1 MLYWTSYNK
10 HESDIRGIRK
20 KFDNNIYTFDIE
32 TTSYLILDGKVY
44 NNLDY
49 LRFNQE
55 EKDNSIKCSC
65 MYIWMFGIND
75 TVYYG
80 RTWNEFKDFIKLL
93 DKNVS
98 ELKYIYVHNLSFE
111 FQFLKSNFHFKEVTA
126 RKSRK
131 VMSATMRDY
140 NIQFRCSYMLS
151 NCALAYVPKVFNLS
165 VEKKVGDLDYNK
177 LRHSKTLL
185 TDKEMGYCE
194 YDCLVLYEYIKK
206 EREEYNDIKHIP
218 LTSTGKVRRELK
230 ELVQKDYRYK
240 RLMYKAINTDPH
252 IYNMLLDAFFGGY
265 THASYIW
272 ADTILKNVNSYDETS
287 AYPYCLVCFKFPST
301 EFRKSTIK
309 RVEDMSRKC
318 AYLLRVKFKNI
329 KCKYYNN
336 FISMSKCKN
345 IVKGK
350 YDNGRVIEAEELEIT
365 LTDVDFRFILDTYT
379 CEYEILESYWSI
391 YNYLPKQFINFVLDK
406 YVAKTKYKG
415 VEGME
420 VEYSKEKNKFN
431 ALYGMSVTNMIKDNV
446 IYKDELEEWFEE
458 ELTNEEIVDK
468 LESEKKKSF
477 LSFATGVWVTAWAR
491 DNLLR
496 RVIELDEYV
505 CYCDT
510 DSCKLVEGYDE
521 EVFNKYNK
529 SVEDKIKF
537 VSSVLDIPVDRFA
550 PSDKYGVAHM
560 LGVFE
565 KEIEKYQKYSYNE
578 FITQGAKKY
587 AYKSDDLDKKTNEIK
602 ENIHITVA
610 GVPKGGAK
618 ALKSL
623 DDFRDD
629 FLFTYEDAK
638 KHLLAY
644 NDFQEPVIMKDYLGN
659 ELYIDDKSG
668 VCVLPNTYTLSKAQ
682 DYATLIN
689 DASSS
694 RARFKEV

>member
-1 MLYWTSYNK
+1 MLYWTSYTTHK
-10 HESDIRGIRK
+10 EDVRGIRK

-32 TTSYLILDGKVY
+32 TTSYLSLNGKNY
-44 NNLDY
+44 PNMEY
-49 LRFNQE
+49 LKFSDD
-55 EKDNSIKCSC
+55 EKDASIKCSL

-80 RTWNEFKDFIKLL
+80 RTWNELKDFLKLV
-93 DKNVS
+93 DSNVK
-98 ELKYIYVHNLSFE
+98 ELKYVYVHNLGFE

-126 RKSRK
+126 RKSRQ
-131 VMSATMRDY
+131 VMNATLRDY
-140 NIQFRCSYMLS
+140 NIQFRCSYLLS
-151 NCALAYVPKVFNLS
+151 NCKLEYIPKVFNLS

-177 LRHSKTLL
+177 LRHSRTLL
-185 TDKEMGYCE
+185 TDKELGYCE

-206 EREEYNDIKHIP
+206 EREEYKDIKHIP

-287 AYPYCLVCFKFPST
+287 AYPYVLVSHKFPST
-301 EFRKSTIK
+301 EFKKSTVK
-309 RVEDMSRKC
+309 KVEDMSRKC
-318 AYLLRVKFKNI
+318 AYLLRVKFMNL

-345 IVKGK
+345 IIKGK

-365 LTDVDFRFILDTYT
+365 LTDVDFRFILDTYK

-406 YVAKTKYKG
+406 YILKTKYKD
-415 VEGME
+415 VDGME

-458 ELTNEEIVDK
+458 ELTNDEIIDK
-468 LESEKKKSF
+468 LDKEKKKSF

-496 RVIELDEYV
+496 RVIDLDEYV

-510 DSCKLVEGYDE
+510 DSCKLVMGYDE
-521 EVFNKYNK
+521 EVFTKYNK
-529 SVEDKIKF
+529 SVEDKIMF
-537 VSSVLDIPVDRFA
+537 VSNILDIPFDKFA
-550 PSDKYGVAHM
+550 PSDKHGVSHL

-565 KEIEKYQKYSYNE
+565 KEIKPWQKFSYNE

-587 AYKSDDLDKKTNEIK
+587 AYKSDDKNDKTNEIN

-610 GVPKGGAK
+610 GVPKCGAS

-623 DDFRDD
+623 DDFKDD
-629 FLFTYEDAK
+629 FVFRYEDTG
-638 KHLLAY
+638 KHLIAY
-644 NDFQEPVIMKDYLGN
+644 NDYQVPTIITDYLGN
-659 ELYIDDKSG
+659 DLYVEDKSG
-668 VCVLPNTYTLSKAQ
+668 ICILPNTYELSKAQ
-682 DYATLIN
+682 DYVTLIS
-689 DASSS
+689 DASSN
-694 RARFKEV
+694 RARYKEV

>member
-1 MLYWTSYNK
+1 MLYWTSYTTHK
-10 HESDIRGIRK
+10 EDVRGIRK

-32 TTSYLILDGKVY
+32 TTSYLSLNGKIY

-49 LRFNQE
+49 LKFSDD
-55 EKDNSIKCSC
+55 EKDSSIKCSC
-65 MYIWMFGIND
+65 MYIWMFGINEQ
-75 TVYYG
+75 VYYG
-80 RTWNEFKDFIKLL
+80 RTWNELKDFLKLV
-93 DKNVS
+93 DNNVKD
-98 ELKYIYVHNLSFE
+98 LKYVYVHNLGFE

-126 RKSRK
+126 RKARQ
-131 VMSATMRDY
+131 VMNATLRDY
-140 NIQFRCSYMLS
+140 NIQFRCSYLLS
-151 NCALAYVPKVFNLS
+151 NCKLEYVPKVFNLN

-177 LRHSKTLL
+177 LRHSRTLL
-185 TDKEMGYCE
+185 TNKELGYCE

-206 EREEYNDIKHIP
+206 EREEYGDIKHIP

-265 THASYIW
+265 THASYIY
-272 ADTILKNVNSYDETS
+272 ADTILKRVNSYDETS
-287 AYPYCLVCFKFPST
+287 AYPYVLVSHKFPST
-301 EFRKSTIK
+301 EFKKSTVK
-309 RVEDMSRKC
+309 KVEDMSRKC

-345 IVKGK
+345 IIKGK

-365 LTDVDFRFILDTYT
+365 LTDVDFRFILDTYN
-379 CEYEILESYWSI
+379 CSYEILESYWSI

-406 YVAKTKYKG
+406 YVLKTKYKG

-458 ELTNEEIVDK
+458 ELTNDEIVDK
-468 LESEKKKSF
+468 LEKEKKKSF
-477 LSFATGVWVTAWAR
+477 LSFATGVWVTAHAR

-496 RVIELDEYV
+496 RVIDLDEYV

-510 DSCKLVEGYDE
+510 DSCKLVMGYDE
-521 EVFNKYNK
+521 EVFTKYNK
-529 SVEDKIKF
+529 SVEDKIRF
-537 VSSVLDIPVDRFA
+537 VANILDIPFEKFA
-550 PSDKYGVAHM
+550 PSDKHGISHL
-560 LGVFE
+560 LGIFE
-565 KEIEKYQKYSYNE
+565 KEIESWQEFSYNE

-587 AYKSDDLDKKTNEIK
+587 AYKSYDKDKTTNEVN

-610 GVPKGGAK
+610 GVPKKGAS

-623 DDFRDD
+623 DDFRDN
-629 FLFTYEDAK
+629 FIFRYEDTG
-638 KHLLAY
+638 KHLITY
-644 NDFQEPVIMKDYLGN
+644 NDHQEPTILTDYLGN
-659 ELYIDDKSG
+659 DLYIEDKSG
-668 VCVLPNTYTLSKAQ
+668 ICILPNTYELSKSQ
-682 DYATLIN
+682 DYVTLIS
-689 DASSS
+689 DASSN
-694 RARFKEV
+694 RARYKEV

>member
-1 MLYWTSYNK
+1 MLYWTSYSK

-32 TTSYLILDGKVY
+32 TTSYLILDGNVY

-49 LRFNQE
+49 LKFSDD

-80 RTWNEFKDFIKLL
+80 RTWNEFRDFLSRLESNI
-93 DKNVS
+93 S

-111 FQFLKSNFHFKEVTA
+111 FQFLKSNFHFKEVSA

-131 VMSATMRDY
+131 VMSATMRDF
-140 NIQFRCSYMLS
+140 NIQFKCSYMLS
-151 NCALAYVPKVFNLS
+151 NCALAYIPKVFNLN
-165 VEKKVGDLDYNK
+165 VEKKVGDLDYNR
-177 LRHSKTLL
+177 LRHSETLL
-185 TDKEMGYCE
+185 TNKEMGYCE

-206 EREEYNDIKHIP
+206 EREDYGDIKHIP

-230 ELVQKDYRYK
+230 ELVQKDFRYK

-252 IYNMLLDAFFGGY
+252 IYNMLMDAFFGGY
-265 THASYIW
+265 THANYIW

-287 AYPYCLVCFKFPST
+287 AYPYVLVSHKFPST
-301 EFRKSTIK
+301 EFKKSSIK
-309 RVEDMSRKC
+309 KVEDMSRKC

-329 KCKYYNN
+329 KCKYYNT

-345 IVKGK
+345 IIKGK

-365 LTDVDFRFILDTYT
+365 LTDIDFRFILDTYK

-458 ELTNEEIVDK
+458 ELTNEEIIDK
-468 LESEKKKSF
+468 LDKEKKKSF
-477 LSFATGVWVTAWAR
+477 LSFATGVWVTAHAR

-496 RVIELDEYV
+496 RVIDLDEYV

-521 EVFNKYNK
+521 EIFNKYNK

-537 VSSVLDIPVDRFA
+537 VSSVLDIPFDRFA
-550 PSDKYGVAHM
+550 PTDKYGIPHL

-565 KEIEKYQKYSYNE
+565 HEIEKHQKYSYNE

-587 AYKSDDLDKKTNEIK
+587 AYKSDDFDKKTNEVS
-602 ENIHITVA
+602 EEIHITVS
-610 GVPKGGAK
+610 GVPKEGAS

-623 DDFRDD
+623 DDFKDN
-629 FLFTYEDAK
+629 FLFRYEDAK

-668 VCVLPNTYTLSKAQ
+668 VCVLPNTYTLSKAY
-682 DYATLIN
+682 DYMALIS
-689 DASSS
+689 DASSN
-694 RARFKEV
+694 RARYKEV

>member
-1 MLYWTSYNK
+1 MLYWTSYSK
-10 HESDIRGIRK
+10 HDSDIKGIRK

-49 LRFNQE
+49 LKFSDD
-55 EKDNSIKCSC
+55 EKDNSIKCAC

-80 RTWNEFKDFIKLL
+80 RTWNEFRDFLSIL
-93 DKNVS
+93 DSNIS

-111 FQFLKSNFHFKEVTA
+111 FQFLKSNFHFKEVSA

-151 NCALAYVPKVFNLS
+151 NCALAYIPKVFNLS
-165 VEKKVGDLDYNK
+165 VEKKVGDLDYNR
-177 LRHSKTLL
+177 LRHSETLL

-206 EREEYNDIKHIP
+206 ERADYKDIKHIP

-230 ELVQKDYRYK
+230 ELVQKDFRYK

-252 IYNMLLDAFFGGY
+252 IYNMLMDAFFGGY
-265 THASYIW
+265 THANYIW

-287 AYPYCLVCFKFPST
+287 AYPYVLVSHKFPST
-301 EFRKSTIK
+301 EFKKSTIK

-329 KCKYYNN
+329 KCKYYNT

-345 IVKGK
+345 IIKGK

-365 LTDVDFRFILDTYT
+365 LTDIDFRFILDTYT

-458 ELTNEEIVDK
+458 ELTNEEIIDK
-468 LESEKKKSF
+468 LDKEKKKSF
-477 LSFATGVWVTAWAR
+477 LSFATGVWVTAHAR

-496 RVIELDEYV
+496 RVIDLDEYV

-529 SVEDKIKF
+529 SVEEKIKF
-537 VSSVLDIPVDRFA
+537 VSSVLDIPFDRFA
-550 PSDKYGVAHM
+550 PTDKYGIPHL

-565 KEIEKYQKYSYNE
+565 HEIEKHQKYSYNE

-587 AYKSDDLDKKTNEIK
+587 AYKSDDFDKKTNEIK

-623 DDFRDD
+623 DDFRDN
-629 FLFTYEDAK
+629 FLFRYEDAK

-644 NDFQEPVIMKDYLGN
+644 NDFQESVIMTDYLGN

-668 VCVLPNTYTLSKAQ
+668 VCVLPNTYTLSKAY
-682 DYATLIN
+682 DYASLIS
-689 DASSS
+689 DASSN

>member
-1 MLYWTSYNK
+1 MLYWTSYTTHK
-10 HESDIRGIRK
+10 EDVRGIRK

-32 TTSYLILDGKVY
+32 TTSYLSLNGKNYV
-44 NNLDY
+44 NLDY
-49 LRFNQE
+49 LKFSDD
-55 EKDNSIKCSC
+55 EKDASVKCSL
-65 MYIWMFGIND
+65 MYIWMFGVND

-80 RTWNEFKDFIKLL
+80 RTWNELKNFLQILDNNIK
-93 DKNVS
+93 
-98 ELKYIYVHNLSFE
+98 ELKYVYVHNLGFE
-111 FQFLKSNFHFKEVTA
+111 FQFLKSNFHFKDVTA
-126 RKSRK
+126 RKARQ
-131 VMSATMRDY
+131 VMNATLRDY

-151 NCALAYVPKVFNLS
+151 NCKLEYVPKVFNLN

-185 TDKEMGYCE
+185 TDKELCYCE

-206 EREEYNDIKHIP
+206 EREEYKDIKHIP

-287 AYPYCLVCFKFPST
+287 AYPYVLVSHKFPST
-301 EFRKSTIK
+301 EFKKSTIK
-309 RVEDMSRKC
+309 KVEDMSRKC

-329 KCKYYNN
+329 KCKYYNT

-345 IVKGK
+345 IIKGK

-365 LTDVDFRFILDTYT
+365 LTDVDFRFILDTYN

-406 YVAKTKYKG
+406 YVLKTKYKG

-458 ELTNEEIVDK
+458 ELTNDEIVEK
-468 LESEKKKSF
+468 LEKEKKKSF
-477 LSFATGVWVTAWAR
+477 LSFATGVWVTAHAR

-510 DSCKLVEGYDE
+510 DSCKLVMGYDE

-537 VSSVLDIPVDRFA
+537 VSEILDIPFEKFA
-550 PSDKYGVAHM
+550 PVDKHGISHL

-565 KEIEKYQKYSYNE
+565 HEIEEWQEYSYNE

-587 AYKSDDLDKKTNEIK
+587 AYVSADKDKTTNEIIEK
-602 ENIHITVA
+602 IHITVA

-623 DDFRDD
+623 DDFRDN
-629 FLFTYEDAK
+629 FVFRYEDTN
-638 KHLLAY
+638 KHLIAY
-644 NDFQEPVIMKDYLGN
+644 NDFQEPTVLTDYLGN
-659 ELYIDDKSG
+659 ELYVDDKSG
-668 VCVLPNTYTLSKAQ
+668 ICILPNTYELSKAQ
-682 DYATLIN
+682 DYVTLIS
-689 DASSS
+689 DASSN
-694 RARFKEV
+694 RARYKEV

>member
-1 MLYWTSYNK
+1 MLYWTSYKN
-10 HESDIRGIRK
+10 HEKDIKGIRK

-32 TTSYLILDGKVY
+32 TTSYLKLYDKIY
-44 NNLDY
+44 NNMEY
-49 LRFNQE
+49 LNFSDE

-98 ELKYIYVHNLSFE
+98 ELKYVYVHNLGFE
-111 FQFLKSNFHFKEVTA
+111 FQFLKSNFHFESVTA
-126 RKSRK
+126 RKARQ
-131 VMSATMRDY
+131 VMNAKLRDY
-140 NIQFRCSYMLS
+140 NIEFRCSYLLS
-151 NCALAYVPKVFNLS
+151 NCKLEYVPKVFNLN

-177 LRHSKTLL
+177 LRHSNTLL
-185 TDKEMGYCE
+185 TDKELGYCE
-194 YDCLVLYEYIKK
+194 YDILVLYHYIKK
-206 EREEYNDIKHIP
+206 EREEYGDIKHIP

-240 RLMYKAINTDPH
+240 RLMNKAINTDPH

-272 ADTILKNVNSYDETS
+272 ADTILKNINSYDETS
-287 AYPYCLVCFKFPST
+287 AYPYVLVTHKFPST

-318 AYLLRVKFKNI
+318 AYLLRVKFKNV

-350 YDNGRVIEAEELEIT
+350 YDNGRVIEAEELEMI

-379 CEYEILESYWSI
+379 CSYEILESYWSI

-446 IYKDELEEWFEE
+446 IYKDEIEEWFEE
-458 ELTNEEIVDK
+458 ELTNDEIVEK
-468 LESEKKKSF
+468 LEIEKKKSF

-496 RVIELDEYV
+496 RVIDLDEYV

-529 SVEDKIKF
+529 SVEEKIKF

-550 PSDKYGVAHM
+550 PHDKYGVPHM
-560 LGVFE
+560 LGIFE
-565 KEIEKYQKYSYNE
+565 HEIEPWQKYSYNE

-587 AYKSDDLDKKTNEIK
+587 AYISEDKDKKTNEVNEK
-602 ENIHITVA
+602 IHITVA
-610 GVPKGGAK
+610 GVPKKGAK

-623 DDFRDD
+623 DDFRDN
-629 FLFTYEDAK
+629 FVFRYEDTGK
-638 KHLLAY
+638 NLVAY
-644 NDFQEPVIMKDYLGN
+644 NDNQEPVVITDYLGN
-659 ELYIDDKSG
+659 ELYVEDRSG
-668 VCVLPNTYTLSKAQ
+668 MCLLPNTYELSKAQ
-682 DYATLIN
+682 DYAMLIS
-689 DASSS
+689 DASSK
-694 RARFKEV
+694 RARYKEV

>member
-1 MLYWTSYNK
+1 MLYYTSYK
-10 HESDIRGIRK
+10 THEKDTKGIRK

-32 TTSYLILDGKVY
+32 TTSYLVLDGKVY

-49 LRFNQE
+49 LKFSDE
-55 EKDNSIKCSC
+55 EKDNSIKCAC

-75 TVYYG
+75 IVYYG
-80 RTWNEFKDFIKLL
+80 RTWSEFLDFLRLL
-93 DKNVS
+93 EINVS
-98 ELKYIYVHNLSFE
+98 ELKYVYVHNLSFE
-111 FQFLKSNFHFKEVTA
+111 FQFLKSHLHFESVSA

-131 VMSATMRDY
+131 VMSAKLRDY
-140 NIQFRCSYMLS
+140 NIEFRCSYMLS
-151 NCALAYVPKVFNLS
+151 NCALEYIPKVFNLN

-177 LRHSKTLL
+177 LRHNRTLL

-194 YDCLVLYEYIKK
+194 YDILVLYEYIKR
-206 EREEYNDIKHIP
+206 EREEYDDIKHIP

-230 ELVQKDYRYK
+230 EIVKKDFRYK
-240 RLMYKAINTDPH
+240 RLTYKAINTNPH
-252 IYNMLLDAFFGGY
+252 IYNMLMDAFFGGY

-272 ADTILKNVNSYDETS
+272 SDTILKRVNSYDETS
-287 AYPYCLVCFKFPST
+287 AYPYVLVTHKFPST
-301 EFRKSTIK
+301 EFKKSTIK
-309 RVEDMSRKC
+309 KVEDMSRKC
-318 AYLLRVKFKNI
+318 AYLLRVKFTNL

-345 IVKGK
+345 IKKGK

-365 LTDVDFRFILDTYT
+365 LTDVDFRFILDTYK
-379 CEYEILESYWSI
+379 CDYEILESYWSI
-391 YNYLPKQFINFVLDK
+391 YNYLPKTFINFVLDK
-406 YVAKTKYKG
+406 YVAKTKYKD

-468 LESEKKKSF
+468 LNKEKKKSF
-477 LSFATGVWVTAWAR
+477 MSFATGVWVTAWAR

-496 RVIELDEYV
+496 RVIDLDEYV

-529 SVEDKIKF
+529 SVENKIKF
-537 VSSVLDIPVDRFA
+537 VSEILEIPFDRFA
-550 PSDKYGVAHM
+550 PSDKYGVPHM

-565 KEIEKYQKYSYNE
+565 KEIKKHQKYSYNE

-587 AYKSDDLDKKTNEIK
+587 AYKSDDFDKKTNEIK

-610 GVPKGGAK
+610 GVPKDGAK
-618 ALKSL
+618 ALNTL
-623 DDFRDD
+623 DNFRDD
-629 FLFTYEDAK
+629 FVFRYEDTN
-638 KHLLAY
+638 KHLVAY
-644 NDFQEPVIMKDYLGN
+644 NDFQEPIIMKDYLSN
-659 ELYIDDKSG
+659 DYYIEDKSG
-668 VCVLPNTYTLSKAQ
+668 VCILPTTYVLGKSE
-682 DYATLIN
+682 DYVELLT

-694 RARFKEV
+694 RARYKEV

>member
-1 MLYWTSYNK
+1 MLYWTSYSK

-32 TTSYLILDGKVY
+32 TTSYLKLDGKIY

-49 LRFNQE
+49 LKFNQE

-80 RTWNEFKDFIKLL
+80 RTWTEFKDFIKLL
-93 DKNVS
+93 DNNIK
-98 ELKYIYVHNLSFE
+98 ELKYVYVHNLGFE
-111 FQFLKSNFHFKEVTA
+111 FQYLKSNFHFESVTA
-126 RKSRK
+126 RKARQ
-131 VMSATMRDY
+131 VMNAKLRDY
-140 NIQFRCSYMLS
+140 NIEFRCSYLLS
-151 NCALAYVPKVFNLS
+151 NCALAYIPKVFNLN

-177 LRHSKTLL
+177 LRHSETLL

-206 EREEYNDIKHIP
+206 EREEYKDIKHIP

-252 IYNMLLDAFFGGY
+252 VYNMLLDAFFGGY

-287 AYPYCLVCFKFPST
+287 AYPYVLVTHKFPST
-301 EFRKSTIK
+301 EFKKSCVK
-309 RVEDMSRKC
+309 RVEDMSKKC

-336 FISMSKCKN
+336 FISISKCKN
-345 IVKGK
+345 IIKGK

-458 ELTNEEIVDK
+458 ELTNDEIVEK
-468 LESEKKKSF
+468 LEIEKKKSF
-477 LSFATGVWVTAWAR
+477 LSFATGVWVTAHAR

-496 RVIELDEYV
+496 RVIDLDEYV

-510 DSCKLVEGYDE
+510 DSCKLVEGYDA

-529 SVEDKIKF
+529 SVEEKIKF
-537 VSSVLDIPVDRFA
+537 VSSVLDIPIDRFA
-550 PSDKYGVAHM
+550 PCDKFGVPHM
-560 LGVFE
+560 LGLFE
-565 KEIEKYQKYSYNE
+565 HEIEKYQKYSYNE

-587 AYKSDDLDKKTNEIK
+587 AYKSDDFDKITNEIK
-602 ENIHITVA
+602 ERIHITVA
-610 GVPKGGAK
+610 GVPKSGAK

-623 DDFRDD
+623 DDFRDN
-629 FLFTYEDAK
+629 FVFRYEDTNK
-638 KHLLAY
+638 NLVAY
-644 NDFQEPVIMKDYLGN
+644 NDNQEPVIITDYLGN
-659 ELYIDDKSG
+659 ELYVDDKSG
-668 VCVLPNTYTLSKAQ
+668 MCLLPNTYELSKAQ
-682 DYATLIN
+682 DYAMLIS
-689 DASSS
+689 DASSK

>member
-1 MLYWTSYNK
+1 MLYWTSYNNHK
-10 HESDIRGIRK
+10 SDIRGIRK
-20 KFDNNIYTFDIE
+20 KFENNIYSIDIE

-49 LRFNQE
+49 LNFNQE

-80 RTWNEFKDFIKLL
+80 RTWNEFKDFLRLL
-93 DKNVS
+93 DNNIS
-98 ELKYIYVHNLSFE
+98 ELKYVYVHNLAFE
-111 FQFLKSNFHFKEVTA
+111 FQFLKSNFHFESVTA
-126 RKSRK
+126 RKARQ
-131 VMSATMRDY
+131 VMNAKLRDF
-140 NIQFRCSYMLS
+140 NIEFRCSLLLS
-151 NCALAYVPKVFNLS
+151 NCKLEYVPKVFNLNI
-165 VEKKVGDLDYNK
+165 EKKVGDLDYNK

-206 EREEYNDIKHIP
+206 EREEYKDIKHIP

-272 ADTILKNVNSYDETS
+272 ADTILKRVNSYDETS
-287 AYPYCLVCFKFPST
+287 AYPYVLVTHKFPST
-301 EFRKSTIK
+301 EFKKSTIK
-309 RVEDMSRKC
+309 KVEDMSRKC

-458 ELTNEEIVDK
+458 ELTNDEIVEK
-468 LESEKKKSF
+468 LEIEKKKSF

-529 SVEDKIKF
+529 SVEEKIKF

-550 PSDKYGVAHM
+550 PSDKYGVPHM
-560 LGVFE
+560 LGIFE
-565 KEIEKYQKYSYNE
+565 HEIEPWQKFSYNE

-587 AYKSDDLDKKTNEIK
+587 AYKSDDFDKKTSEIK

-638 KHLLAY
+638 KHLIAY
-644 NDFQEPVIMKDYLGN
+644 NDFQEPIVFKDYLGN
-659 ELYIDDKSG
+659 ELYIEDKSG
-668 VCVLPNTYTLSKAQ
+668 VCILPNTYTLSKSQ
-682 DYATLIN
+682 DYAMLIS
-689 DASSS
+689 DASSK
-694 RARFKEV
+694 RARYKEV